1 MASFVFQSLGE
12 AVGGRGRGRGR
23 GVLTGACLL
32 KTAAILK
39 RNQAVV
45 MYGLYILVIGYMK

>member
-1 MASFVFQSLGE
+1 VC
-12 AVGGRGRGRGR
+12 VCGGGGG
-23 GVLTGACLL
+23 GVLTGGCLL

-45 MYGLYILVIGYMK
+45 MYGLYILVIGYME